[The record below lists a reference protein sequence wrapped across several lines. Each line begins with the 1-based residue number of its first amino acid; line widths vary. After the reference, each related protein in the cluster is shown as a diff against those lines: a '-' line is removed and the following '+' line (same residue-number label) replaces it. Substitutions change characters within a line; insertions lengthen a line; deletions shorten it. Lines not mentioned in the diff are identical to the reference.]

1 VERDGQ
7 PLPYDIRFGVWVVFE
22 GDTEYIHRCFTEY
35 GLAHGWKLA
44 QPVAA
49 GEVLRWKDVAV
60 DVANRAV
67 RVRREMEQTG
77 AAPPEMVV
85 T

>member
-1 VERDGQ
+1 MPAADSLQAGAL
-7 PLPYDIRFGVWVVFE
+7 PL
-22 GDTEYIHRCFTEY
+22 

-49 GEVLRWKDVAV
+49 GEVLRWKDVAA
-60 DVANRAV
+60 DEANSAV
-67 RVRREMEQTG
+67 RVRREMEQMF
-77 AAPPEMVV
+77 AAQLDMVV